1 MMALGTSLGGWKV
14 MKTMGGGVTKLT
26 PALGFAAQASSA
38 IVIELMTF
46 LGAPVSTTQVIT
58 TSIMGVGSVQRRS
71 AVKWGMAGNIFTA
84 WVVTLPAA
92 ILLGGAVMLMSR
104 TMNSSTKSLNAVA
117 RETQVNQVDSAM
129 RLDGENRNLTNNKNA
144 SFSAGSAGKKKIDGT
159 VINRAADGKK
169 QEETIEGNE
178 ESDIKTYAPG
188 SAPSEAPTE
197 AEDDDVKKGDIK
209 DSLPF
214 KVKTVGT
221 GSIKYN
227 IAMTVYTGEN
237 GEKMILFKAPEGTD
251 IVKAYYPDF
260 KGVPALLQ
268 TEAGQVFK
276 AVDTSAGRN
285 VVVKNAGP
293 FDAVTWTKDGS
304 SYMIAFSKKT
314 DTHVFI
320 SLMEMI

>member
-1 MMALGTSLGGWKV
+1 MSKYNDFMSHIRVDDAMHRRIMDAVSGAIEQGTEITPLNNVKEEDRVKTPIKRKAKV
-14 MKTMGGGVTKLT
+14 SVIKIISI
-26 PALGFAAQASSA
+26 AA
-38 IVIELMTF
+38 
-46 LGAPVSTTQVIT
+46 
-58 TSIMGVGSVQRRS
+58 
-71 AVKWGMAGNIFTA
+71 
-84 WVVTLPAA
+84 AA
-92 ILLGGAVMLMSR
+92 ILVVGGAVILSTR
-104 TMNSSTKSLNAVA
+104 TMGTTKSMNEVA
-117 RETQVNQVDSAM
+117 METRAMEVDSAM

-144 SFSAGSAGKKKIDGT
+144 SFSAGSAGKKNIDGT

-197 AEDDDVKKGDIK
+197 AEDDDVKKGNIK

-221 GSIKYN
+221 GSIKDN

>member
-1 MMALGTSLGGWKV
+1 MSHIRVDDAMHRRIMDAVSGAIEQGTEITPLNNVKEEDRVKTPIKRKAKV
-14 MKTMGGGVTKLT
+14 SVIKIISI
-26 PALGFAAQASSA
+26 AAA
-38 IVIELMTF
+38 
-46 LGAPVSTTQVIT
+46 
-58 TSIMGVGSVQRRS
+58 
-71 AVKWGMAGNIFTA
+71 AVL
-84 WVVTLPAA
+84 VV
-92 ILLGGAVMLMSR
+92 GGAVILSTR
-104 TMNSSTKSLNAVA
+104 TMGTTKSMNEVA
-117 RETQVNQVDSAM
+117 METRAMEVDSAM

-214 KVKTVGT
+214 KVKTVGS
-221 GSIKYN
+221 GSLKGN
-227 IAMTVYTGEN
+227 IAMTVYTGEK
-237 GEKMILFKAPEGTD
+237 GEKMILFKAPEGTN

>member
-1 MMALGTSLGGWKV
+1 MSHIRVDDAMHRRIMDAVSGAIEQGTEITPLNNVKEEDRVKTPIKRKAKV
-14 MKTMGGGVTKLT
+14 SVIRIISI
-26 PALGFAAQASSA
+26 AA
-38 IVIELMTF
+38 
-46 LGAPVSTTQVIT
+46 
-58 TSIMGVGSVQRRS
+58 
-71 AVKWGMAGNIFTA
+71 
-84 WVVTLPAA
+84 AA
-92 ILLGGAVMLMSR
+92 ILVVGGAVILSTR
-104 TMNSSTKSLNAVA
+104 TMGTTKSMNEVA
-117 RETQVNQVDSAM
+117 METRAMEVDSAM

-214 KVKTVGT
+214 KVKTVGS
-221 GSIKYN
+221 GSLKGN
-227 IAMTVYTGEN
+227 IAMTVYTGEK
-237 GEKMILFKAPEGTD
+237 GEKMILFKAPEGTN

>member
-1 MMALGTSLGGWKV
+1 MSKYNYFMSHIRVDDAMHRRIMDAVSGAIEQGTEITPLNNVKEEDRVKTPIKRKAKV
-14 MKTMGGGVTKLT
+14 SVIKIISI
-26 PALGFAAQASSA
+26 AA
-38 IVIELMTF
+38 
-46 LGAPVSTTQVIT
+46 
-58 TSIMGVGSVQRRS
+58 
-71 AVKWGMAGNIFTA
+71 
-84 WVVTLPAA
+84 AA
-92 ILLGGAVMLMSR
+92 ILVVGGAVILSTR
-104 TMNSSTKSLNAVA
+104 TMGTTKSMNEVA
-117 RETQVNQVDSAM
+117 METRAMEVDSAM

-144 SFSAGSAGKKKIDGT
+144 SFSAGSAGKKNIDGT
-159 VINRAADGKK
+159 VINRAVDGKK

-214 KVKTVGT
+214 KVKTVGS
-221 GSIKYN
+221 GSLKGN

>member
-1 MMALGTSLGGWKV
+1 MSHIRVDDAMHRRIMDAVSGAIEQGTEITPLNNVKEEDRVKTPIKRKAKV
-14 MKTMGGGVTKLT
+14 SVIKIISI
-26 PALGFAAQASSA
+26 AAA
-38 IVIELMTF
+38 
-46 LGAPVSTTQVIT
+46 
-58 TSIMGVGSVQRRS
+58 
-71 AVKWGMAGNIFTA
+71 AVL
-84 WVVTLPAA
+84 VV
-92 ILLGGAVMLMSR
+92 GGAVILSTR
-104 TMNSSTKSLNAVA
+104 TMGTTKSMNEVA
-117 RETQVNQVDSAM
+117 METRAMEVDSAM

-214 KVKTVGT
+214 KVKTVGS
-221 GSIKYN
+221 GSLKGN
-227 IAMTVYTGEN
+227 IAMTVYTGEK

>member
-1 MMALGTSLGGWKV
+1 MSKYNDFMSHIRVDDAMHRRIMDAVSGAIEQGTEITPLNNVKEEDRVKTPIKRKAKV
-14 MKTMGGGVTKLT
+14 SVIKIISI
-26 PALGFAAQASSA
+26 AAA
-38 IVIELMTF
+38 
-46 LGAPVSTTQVIT
+46 
-58 TSIMGVGSVQRRS
+58 
-71 AVKWGMAGNIFTA
+71 AVL
-84 WVVTLPAA
+84 VV
-92 ILLGGAVMLMSR
+92 GGAVILSTR
-104 TMNSSTKSLNAVA
+104 TMGTTKSMNEVA
-117 RETQVNQVDSAM
+117 METRAMEVDSAM

-214 KVKTVGT
+214 KVKTVGS
-221 GSIKYN
+221 GSLKGN
-227 IAMTVYTGEN
+227 IAMTVYTGEK

-320 SLMEMI
+320 SLMETI

>member
-1 MMALGTSLGGWKV
+1 MSHIRVDDAMHRRIMDAVSGAIEQGTEITPLNNVKEEDRVKTPIKRKAKV
-14 MKTMGGGVTKLT
+14 SVIKIISI
-26 PALGFAAQASSA
+26 AAA
-38 IVIELMTF
+38 
-46 LGAPVSTTQVIT
+46 
-58 TSIMGVGSVQRRS
+58 
-71 AVKWGMAGNIFTA
+71 AVL
-84 WVVTLPAA
+84 VV
-92 ILLGGAVMLMSR
+92 GGAVILSTR
-104 TMNSSTKSLNAVA
+104 TMGTTKSMNEVA
-117 RETQVNQVDSAM
+117 METRAMEVDSAM

-144 SFSAGSAGKKKIDGT
+144 SFSAGSAGKKNIDGT

-214 KVKTVGT
+214 KVKTVGS
-221 GSIKYN
+221 GSLKGN
-227 IAMTVYTGEN
+227 IAMTVYTGEK
-237 GEKMILFKAPEGTD
+237 GEKMILFKAPEGTN

-320 SLMEMI
+320 SLMETI

>member
-1 MMALGTSLGGWKV
+1 MSKYNDFMSHIRVDDAMHRRIMDAVSGAIEQGTEITPLNNVKEEDRVKTPIKRKAKV
-14 MKTMGGGVTKLT
+14 SVIKIISI
-26 PALGFAAQASSA
+26 AA
-38 IVIELMTF
+38 
-46 LGAPVSTTQVIT
+46 
-58 TSIMGVGSVQRRS
+58 
-71 AVKWGMAGNIFTA
+71 
-84 WVVTLPAA
+84 AA
-92 ILLGGAVMLMSR
+92 ILVVGGAVILSTR
-104 TMNSSTKSLNAVA
+104 TMGTTKSMNEVA
-117 RETQVNQVDSAM
+117 METRAMEVDSAM

-144 SFSAGSAGKKKIDGT
+144 SFSAGSAGKKNIDGT

-214 KVKTVGT
+214 KVKTVGS
-221 GSIKYN
+221 GSLKGN
-227 IAMTVYTGEN
+227 IAMTVYTGEK
-237 GEKMILFKAPEGTD
+237 GEKMILFKAPEGTN

-320 SLMEMI
+320 SLMETI

>member
-1 MMALGTSLGGWKV
+1 MSKYNDFMSHIRVDDAMHRRIMDAVSGAIEQGTEITPLNNVKEEDRVKTPIKRKAKV
-14 MKTMGGGVTKLT
+14 SVIKIISI
-26 PALGFAAQASSA
+26 AAA
-38 IVIELMTF
+38 
-46 LGAPVSTTQVIT
+46 
-58 TSIMGVGSVQRRS
+58 
-71 AVKWGMAGNIFTA
+71 AVL
-84 WVVTLPAA
+84 VV
-92 ILLGGAVMLMSR
+92 GGAVILSTR
-104 TMNSSTKSLNAVA
+104 TMGTTKSMNEVA
-117 RETQVNQVDSAM
+117 METRAMEVDSAM

-144 SFSAGSAGKKKIDGT
+144 SFSAGSAGKKNIDGT

-214 KVKTVGT
+214 KVKTVGS
-221 GSIKYN
+221 GSLKGN

-251 IVKAYYPDF
+251 IVKAYYTDF

>member
-1 MMALGTSLGGWKV
+1 MSHIRVDDAMHRRIMDAVSGAIEQGTEITPLNNVKEEDRVKTPIKRKAKV
-14 MKTMGGGVTKLT
+14 SVIRIISI
-26 PALGFAAQASSA
+26 AA
-38 IVIELMTF
+38 
-46 LGAPVSTTQVIT
+46 
-58 TSIMGVGSVQRRS
+58 
-71 AVKWGMAGNIFTA
+71 
-84 WVVTLPAA
+84 AA
-92 ILLGGAVMLMSR
+92 ILVVGGAVILSTR
-104 TMNSSTKSLNAVA
+104 TMGTTNSMNEVA
-117 RETQVNQVDSAM
+117 METRAMEVDSAM

-178 ESDIKTYAPG
+178 ESDIQTYAPG

-214 KVKTVGT
+214 KVKTVGS
-221 GSIKYN
+221 GSLKGN
-227 IAMTVYTGEN
+227 IAMTVYTGEK
-237 GEKMILFKAPEGTD
+237 GEKMILFKAPEGTN

-304 SYMIAFSKKT
+304 SYMIVFSKKT

-320 SLMEMI
+320 SLMEKI

>member
-1 MMALGTSLGGWKV
+1 MSHIRVDDAMHRRIMDAVSGAIEQGTEITPLNNVKEEDRVKTPIKRKAKV
-14 MKTMGGGVTKLT
+14 SVIKIISI
-26 PALGFAAQASSA
+26 AAA
-38 IVIELMTF
+38 
-46 LGAPVSTTQVIT
+46 
-58 TSIMGVGSVQRRS
+58 
-71 AVKWGMAGNIFTA
+71 AVL
-84 WVVTLPAA
+84 VV
-92 ILLGGAVMLMSR
+92 GGAVILSTR
-104 TMNSSTKSLNAVA
+104 TMGTTKSMNEVA
-117 RETQVNQVDSAM
+117 METRAMEVDSAM

-144 SFSAGSAGKKKIDGT
+144 SFSAGSAGKKNIDGT

-214 KVKTVGT
+214 KVKTVGS
-221 GSIKYN
+221 GSLKGN

-251 IVKAYYPDF
+251 IVKAYYTDF

>member
-1 MMALGTSLGGWKV
+1 MSKYNDFMSHIRVDDAMHRRIMDAVSGAIEQGTEITPLNNVKEEDRVKTPIKRKAKV
-14 MKTMGGGVTKLT
+14 SVIKIISI
-26 PALGFAAQASSA
+26 AAA
-38 IVIELMTF
+38 
-46 LGAPVSTTQVIT
+46 
-58 TSIMGVGSVQRRS
+58 
-71 AVKWGMAGNIFTA
+71 AVL
-84 WVVTLPAA
+84 VV
-92 ILLGGAVMLMSR
+92 GGAVILSTR
-104 TMNSSTKSLNAVA
+104 TMGTTKSMNEGAM
-117 RETQVNQVDSAM
+117 ETRAMEVDSAM

-144 SFSAGSAGKKKIDGT
+144 SFSAGSAGKKNIDGT

-214 KVKTVGT
+214 KVKTVGS
-221 GSIKYN
+221 GSLKGN

-251 IVKAYYPDF
+251 IVKAYYTDF

>member
-1 MMALGTSLGGWKV
+1 MSHIRVDDAMHRRIMDAVSGAIEQGTEITPLNNVKEEDRVKTPIKRKAKV
-14 MKTMGGGVTKLT
+14 SVIKIISI
-26 PALGFAAQASSA
+26 AA
-38 IVIELMTF
+38 
-46 LGAPVSTTQVIT
+46 
-58 TSIMGVGSVQRRS
+58 
-71 AVKWGMAGNIFTA
+71 
-84 WVVTLPAA
+84 AA
-92 ILLGGAVMLMSR
+92 ILVVGGAVILSTR
-104 TMNSSTKSLNAVA
+104 TMGTTKSMNEVA
-117 RETQVNQVDSAM
+117 METRAMEVDSAM

-144 SFSAGSAGKKKIDGT
+144 SFSAGSAGKKNIDGT

-214 KVKTVGT
+214 KVKTVGS
-221 GSIKYN
+221 GSLKGN
-227 IAMTVYTGEN
+227 IAMTVYTGEK
-237 GEKMILFKAPEGTD
+237 GEKMILFKAPEGTN

-320 SLMEMI
+320 SLMETI

>member
-1 MMALGTSLGGWKV
+1 MSKYNDFMSHIRVDDAMHRRIMDAVSGAIEQGTEITPLNNVKEEDRVKTPIKRKAKV
-14 MKTMGGGVTKLT
+14 SVIRIISI
-26 PALGFAAQASSA
+26 AA
-38 IVIELMTF
+38 
-46 LGAPVSTTQVIT
+46 
-58 TSIMGVGSVQRRS
+58 
-71 AVKWGMAGNIFTA
+71 
-84 WVVTLPAA
+84 AA
-92 ILLGGAVMLMSR
+92 ILVVGGAVILSTR
-104 TMNSSTKSLNAVA
+104 TMGTTKSMNEVA
-117 RETQVNQVDSAM
+117 METRAMEVDSAM

-214 KVKTVGT
+214 KVKTVGS
-221 GSIKYN
+221 GSLKGN
-227 IAMTVYTGEN
+227 IAMTVYTGEK

>member
-1 MMALGTSLGGWKV
+1 MSKYNDFMSHIRVDDAMHRRIMDAVSGAIEQGTEITPLNNVKEEDRVKTPIKRKAKV
-14 MKTMGGGVTKLT
+14 SVIKIISI
-26 PALGFAAQASSA
+26 AAA
-38 IVIELMTF
+38 
-46 LGAPVSTTQVIT
+46 
-58 TSIMGVGSVQRRS
+58 
-71 AVKWGMAGNIFTA
+71 AVL
-84 WVVTLPAA
+84 VV
-92 ILLGGAVMLMSR
+92 GGAVILSTR
-104 TMNSSTKSLNAVA
+104 TMGTTKSMNEVA
-117 RETQVNQVDSAM
+117 METRAMEVDSAM

-144 SFSAGSAGKKKIDGT
+144 SFSAGSAGKKNIDGT

-214 KVKTVGT
+214 KVKTVGS
-221 GSIKYN
+221 GSLKGN
-227 IAMTVYTGEN
+227 IAMTVYTGEK
-237 GEKMILFKAPEGTD
+237 GEKMILFKAPEGTN

-320 SLMEMI
+320 SLMETI

>member
-1 MMALGTSLGGWKV
+1 MSHIRVDDAMHRRIMDAVSGAIEQGTEITPLNNVKEEDRVKTPIKRKAKV
-14 MKTMGGGVTKLT
+14 SVIKIISI
-26 PALGFAAQASSA
+26 AAA
-38 IVIELMTF
+38 
-46 LGAPVSTTQVIT
+46 
-58 TSIMGVGSVQRRS
+58 
-71 AVKWGMAGNIFTA
+71 AVL
-84 WVVTLPAA
+84 VV
-92 ILLGGAVMLMSR
+92 GGAVILSTR
-104 TMNSSTKSLNAVA
+104 TMGTTKSMNEVA
-117 RETQVNQVDSAM
+117 METRAMEVDSAM

-214 KVKTVGT
+214 KVKTVGS
-221 GSIKYN
+221 GSLKGN
-227 IAMTVYTGEN
+227 IAMTVYTGEK

-320 SLMEMI
+320 SLMETI